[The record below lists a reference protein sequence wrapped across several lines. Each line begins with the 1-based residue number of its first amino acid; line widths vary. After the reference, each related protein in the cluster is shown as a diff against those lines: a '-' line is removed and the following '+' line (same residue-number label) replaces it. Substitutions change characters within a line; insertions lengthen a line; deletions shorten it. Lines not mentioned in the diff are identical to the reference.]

1 MLELRNVSKMA
12 GGEYHIHPTD
22 LTLQR
27 GSLNVLL
34 GPTLSGKTTLMR
46 LMAGLDKPSGGTILF
61 NGEDVTGWPVQK
73 RNVAMVYQQF
83 INYPALS
90 VYENIASPM
99 RVAGKDKATIDR
111 EVRKAAELLRLTP
124 YLDRTPLNLS
134 GGQQQRTA
142 LARAIV
148 KNANLVLLD
157 EPLANLDY
165 KLREE
170 LREELPR
177 IFAESGA
184 IFVYAT
190 TEPSEALLLGGNTA
204 TLNEGKVTQ
213 FSRTIEV
220 YRRPVDIVTAKIFA
234 DPPLNTIEVIKTG
247 GAFTRADHA
256 VVPVPAHLAA
266 MPDGPVTIA
275 FQPHHL
281 FPSKGTGGA
290 IHPGADTDLGD
301 RRIGKLRTCG
311 IFWPALGDAGAGHSR
326 HRAGH
331 GDRTVSRYAAPDGFR
346 YTRPRHR
353 RSGLR
358 GDRSWHASRSII
370 SATLTTPRR
379 RRQVI
384 MP

>member
-99 RVAGKDKATIDR
+99 RVAGKDKATIDK

-204 TLNEGKVTQ
+204 TLSEGKVTQ

-281 FPSKGTGGA
+281 FPQQKGPAAQSIRARTLISEIAGSESFVHVEFSGQRWVMLAQGIHDIEPDTEIELFLDTRHLMAFDTHGHA
-290 IHPGADTDLGD
+290 IGE
-301 RRIGKLRTCG
+301 
-311 IFWPALGDAGAGHSR
+311 
-326 HRAGH
+326 
-331 GDRTVSRYAAPDGFR
+331 AA
-346 YTRPRHR
+346 
-353 RSGLR
+353 
-358 GDRSWHASRSII
+358 
-370 SATLTTPRR
+370 
-379 RRQVI
+379 
-384 MP
+384 

>member
-1 MLELRNVSKMA
+1 MLELRNVSKMV
-12 GGEYHIHPTD
+12 GGEYHIHPID

-46 LMAGLDKPSGGTILF
+46 LMAGLDKPSAGEIFF
-61 NGEDVTGWPVQK
+61 NGEDVTGVPVQK

-99 RVAGKDKATIDR
+99 RVAGKDQATIDR
-111 EVRKAAELLRLTP
+111 EVRKAAELLKLTP

-204 TLNEGKVTQ
+204 TLNEGRVTQ

-220 YRRPVDIVTAKIFA
+220 YRRPVDIVTAEIFA

-247 GAFTRADHA
+247 GAFTRANQA
-256 VVPVPAHLAA
+256 VVTVPAHLAA
-266 MPDGPVTIA
+266 VPDGPLTIA

-281 FPSKGTGGA
+281 FPHAKGEARQSIRARTLISEIAGSESFVHVEFSGRRWVMLAHGIHDIEPDRDIELFLDTKHLMAFDANGRA
-290 IHPGADTDLGD
+290 IGE
-301 RRIGKLRTCG
+301 
-311 IFWPALGDAGAGHSR
+311 
-326 HRAGH
+326 
-331 GDRTVSRYAAPDGFR
+331 AA
-346 YTRPRHR
+346 
-353 RSGLR
+353 
-358 GDRSWHASRSII
+358 
-370 SATLTTPRR
+370 
-379 RRQVI
+379 
-384 MP
+384 